1 MAINVSLPKELEE
14 LVRDKVKSGLYG
26 TASEVVRDALRQT
39 FLGKPTEDEVI
50 ACAMDGVLERIARGK
65 EEFIDDPDA
74 MKKIR
79 ERVLKKHLETA

>member
-1 MAINVSLPKELEE
+1 MAINVSLTKELEE

-50 ACAMDGVLERIARGK
+50 ARAVEGVLERIARGD

-74 MKKIR
+74 MKKTR